1 MQSSSYS
8 QFQNTCICT
17 QNSVFYLVKM
27 KVSKLIP
34 KAILPTSS
42 LHSSLVSFSRTSV
55 QQISVLFL
63 TSISPS
69 PWSFPSGISIAHY
82 HPLKQS
88 SLNLVLLWLI
98 ALLLLRAKSSK
109 SIIDF
114 TVSASSLSLSL
125 IYSKQALRWNSSYLY
140 NLSLTKT
147 SDQFLFTYLISQ
159 QYFKQLTSF

>member
-1 MQSSSYS
+1 MIDPTSLFHSVTSLKTILIFVFKKKKKKMQSSSYS

-27 KVSKLIP
+27 EVSILIP

-42 LHSSLVSFSRTSV
+42 LYSSLVSFSRTSV

-98 ALLLLRAKSSK
+98 ALLLLRAKSSQ

-114 TVSASSLSLSL
+114 TVSASSLSFLNL
-125 IYSKQALRWNSSYLY
+125 LQASTPL
-140 NLSLTKT
+140 
-147 SDQFLFTYLISQ
+147 
-159 QYFKQLTSF
+159 KQLLPI